1 MAANKTNRVMEDID
15 ENFLLQSIKERNDE
29 PKAQTKLETQPEI
42 KEKPETSDAPEPVP
56 EKPKET
62 RRRRNQADYSSIFLQ
77 RNELKDRSCV
87 YISKRIHN
95 TISEIVRCI
104 ASGDVT
110 VGGYIDSVLLQHLET
125 HRDEINELYK
135 RERKDLIEF

>member
-1 MAANKTNRVMEDID
+1 M
-15 ENFLLQSIKERNDE
+15 
-29 PKAQTKLETQPEI
+29 
-42 KEKPETSDAPEPVP
+42 
-56 EKPKET
+56 
-62 RRRRNQADYSSIFLQ
+62 DYII
-77 RNELKDRSCV
+77 
-87 YISKRIHN
+87 ISKVKTKQNNDNAIDYGSQFLKRHDLKSRQSVYVSKRVHS